1 MKKYRKKKKYLK
13 KLGLPP
19 GSLVYTGEHGNGDKS
34 IVHFFSYNPT
44 SYEENNELIIED
56 CHEKLKE
63 ENVNWYNINGLS
75 TENIRM
81 FGEYFGIHSLVLED
95 ILNTDQRPKT
105 ELFDNFVFITLK
117 MLRPEADQ
125 IVEYEQ
131 ISIILGRH
139 FVLSIQELEG
149 DIFDSIRER
158 IRTSKGQLRSRKN
171 DYLFY
176 LLIDAIVDQYF
187 VILELLGEK
196 IEKLELEV
204 LSGSQKKH
212 ISEIQELKT
221 EILLLRKAVLPIK
234 DAIGKVKIEDNG
246 LIDSGT
252 LRYFD
257 DVHDHVIEI
266 SETIELYR
274 EMLNY
279 STDLYNAGMNNKMNE
294 IMKVLTVMSTIFI
307 PLTFI
312 AGVYGM
318 NFKYMPELELHSAYF
333 VVLLVM
339 LGIAIGMIFYFYKK
353 KWF

>member
-1 MKKYRKKKKYLK
+1 MKKYRKKNKYLK

-19 GSLVYTGEHGNGDKS
+19 GSLVYNGEYGNGDKS
-34 IVHFFSYNPT
+34 VVHFFSYNPT
-44 SYEENNELIIED
+44 TYEENNELIIED
-56 CHEKLKE
+56 CHEKLTE
-63 ENVNWYNINGLS
+63 DNVNWYNINGLS
-75 TENIRM
+75 TENIRL

-125 IVEYEQ
+125 IIGYEQ
-131 ISIILGRH
+131 ISIVLGKH
-139 FVLSIQELEG
+139 FVLSIQELDG
-149 DIFDSIRER
+149 DIFDPIRER
-158 IRTSKGQLRSRKN
+158 IRTSKGQLKSRKN

-176 LLIDAIVDQYF
+176 LLVDAIVDHYF
-187 VILELLGEK
+187 IILELLGEK
-196 IEKLELEV
+196 IEKLELDV
-204 LSGSQKKH
+204 LLESQKKH
-212 ISEIQELKT
+212 INEIQELKT
-221 EILLLRKAVLPIK
+221 EILLLRKTILPVR
-234 DAIGKVKIEDNG
+234 DALGKVKIEDNG
-246 LIDSGT
+246 LIDIAT
-252 LRYFD
+252 MRYFD
-257 DVHDHVIEI
+257 DIHDHVMEI

-294 IMKVLTVMSTIFI
+294 IMKVLTVMSAIFI

-318 NFKYMPELELHSAYF
+318 NFQNMPELGFHWGYF
-333 VVLLVM
+333 SVLAIM
-339 LGIAIGMIFYFYKK
+339 LSIALGMIFYFYKK